1 LRLAYLKGNEMKSN
15 ITHAPRIANTAIKP
29 TGTVKTK
36 ATTRIFRKTL
46 TVNEDQRVLAAIAKY
61 HELMTAPAPAN
72 AKKAKHGG
80 RNAS

>member
-1 LRLAYLKGNEMKSN
+1 MSTKT
-15 ITHAPRIANTAIKP
+15 THAPRIANTTIKP
-29 TGTVKTK
+29 TATVKTK

-61 HELMTAPAPAN
+61 HELMTAPVPAN
-72 AKKAKHGG
+72 AKKTKHGG